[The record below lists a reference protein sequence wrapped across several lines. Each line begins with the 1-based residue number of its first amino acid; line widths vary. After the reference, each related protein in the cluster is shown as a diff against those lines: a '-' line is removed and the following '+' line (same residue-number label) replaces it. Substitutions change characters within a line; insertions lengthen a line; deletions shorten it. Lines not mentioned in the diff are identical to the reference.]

1 MTKFKHNKKRNTAF
15 LYEAIILELT
25 KCILREDMVG
35 KKKIMKFIKESFS
48 PRTLLYQDLK
58 LYHALSKTK
67 NVSLLTAEKILAEV
81 KQQHKIIDKKTLIS
95 EQNKFTRH
103 IKKYSLDNTLSNFVP
118 SYKLFATISQIFNE
132 KASIKTKVLLENEIV
147 GRMSSKTLLEKKMV
161 PIDNLIFKTF
171 AKKFNNEYSNELL
184 SEQKELLAKYVSSFS
199 ENGLELKL
207 YLNEEIGR
215 LRKTLEKSLLIE
227 EFVEDDNMR
236 TKAQKVLS
244 VLESYKNKAPD
255 KEMIRQVI
263 KIQSLVGE
271 IRTDGN

>member
-1 MTKFKHNKKRNTAF
+1 MAKFKHNKKRNTAF

-25 KCILREDMVG
+25 KCILKEDVVG
-35 KKKIMKFIKESFS
+35 KKRVMKFIKESFS

-67 NVSLLTAEKILAEV
+67 NVSPLTAEKILVEV
-81 KQQHKIIDKKTLIS
+81 KHQHKNIDKKKLIS
-95 EQNKFTRH
+95 EQNRFTRH

-132 KASIKTKVLLENEIV
+132 KASIKTKVLLENEIL
-147 GRMSSKTLLEKKMV
+147 GRMTTEPLLEKKMV

-255 KEMIRQVI
+255 KEMIHQVI

-271 IRTDGN
+271 IRIDGN